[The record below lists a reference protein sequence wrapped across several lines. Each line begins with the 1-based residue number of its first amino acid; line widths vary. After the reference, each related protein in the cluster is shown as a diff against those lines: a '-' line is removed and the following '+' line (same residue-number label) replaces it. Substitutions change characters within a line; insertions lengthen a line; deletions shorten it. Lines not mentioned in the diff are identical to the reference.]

1 MTGQQSA
8 ASEKRGVP
16 EKRSV
21 STAAALVIGDELLSG
36 KIREENI
43 YELAKLLRTLG
54 IKLSRV
60 NLIGDDL
67 DNIASEVKALSES
80 HDVVFTSGGVGPTH
94 DDITIEGVAKAFGVE
109 ARVHADVEALLQ
121 RAYGERYHAGHQR
134 MALVPDGAELL
145 SSEEVPWPTIVMRN
159 VWVLPGV
166 PEVFR
171 MKLLLVKTHLVG
183 TQRYLSRAVFTK
195 MDEGDLKPLLD
206 RVVANHS
213 AVSVGSYPRWR
224 SPDYKTKITFDA
236 ASEAVLQPAV
246 DEFLGLLPDGEPQ
259 RIE

>member
-1 MTGQQSA
+1 MSAEQSPA
-8 ASEKRGVP
+8 

-21 STAAALVIGDELLSG
+21 STAAALIIGDELLSG

-54 IKLSRV
+54 IRFCRV

-67 DNIASEVKALSES
+67 DNIANEVKALSET

-109 ARVHADVEALLQ
+109 AQVHADVEALLQ
-121 RAYGERYHAGHQR
+121 RAYGERYHEGHQR
-134 MALVPDGAELL
+134 MALVPEGAELL

-171 MKLLLVKTHLVG
+171 MKLLLVKAHLVG
-183 TQRYLSRAVFTK
+183 TQRFLSRAVFTK

-206 RVVANHS
+206 QVVAHHS
-213 AVSVGSYPRWR
+213 EVAVGSYPRWR

-236 ASEAVLQPAV
+236 ASEVVLQPAL
-246 DEFLGLLPDGEPQ
+246 DEFLQLLPEGEPQ
-259 RIE
+259 RVE